1 MINIK
6 LYLFYIVF
14 YFSFASNI
22 KTFVMKYI
30 KHSPTRKD
38 IKIWVALFLL
48 IVIITGF
55 LGYYLEPKNPIVLI
69 TSFVIIGFFIFNF
82 VVRKSLSFKK
92 YFTHPYNFLTSKVN
106 SEKAFDIPKE
116 LMFEKIIEVLNGSKF
131 KLIEADKHRFEILA
145 ITTISFKSW
154 GENLYISF
162 YTTEN
167 ETIMKFCS
175 VTLFQIY
182 AWGKNEKNYDDLL
195 EQIES
200 SLTV

>member
-1 MINIK
+1 M
-6 LYLFYIVF
+6 FYIVF
-14 YFSFASNI
+14 YFSFASKI

-38 IKIWVALFLL
+38 IKIWVALLLL
-48 IVIITGF
+48 IVIIPGF
-55 LGYYLEPKNPIVLI
+55 LGYYLEPKNPIILI
-69 TSFVIIGFFIFNF
+69 TSFMIIGFFIFNL

-106 SEKAFDIPKE
+106 SEKVFDIPKE

-131 KLIEADKHRFEILA
+131 KLIEADEHRFEILA

-162 YTTEN
+162 YTTGN

-182 AWGKNEKNYDDLL
+182 DWGKNEKNYDDLL